1 MIKDA
6 TNMIKVLKKTFFA
19 ITYFTTISMACLL
32 ALILVLNFIN
42 PAVSQN
48 AQTDQKKNS
57 PGFKEIMGD
66 IKSNLKTIFKESMGK
81 KEDLNQNTK
90 SEAPAPPDIQPEAP
104 VSPDIQPEAPVSPDI
119 QPEAPVS
126 PDIQPEAPV
135 SPDIQPEAPVSPD
148 IQPEAPVSPDIQ
160 PEAPVS
166 PDIQPE
172 APVSPDIQPEAPAPP
187 DIQPEAPA
195 PPDIQPEAPVSP
207 DIQPEAPV
215 SPDIQSEA
223 SVLENNSTE
232 SSNDFMKDLT
242 GVPSD
247 WIIDIQS
254 SVAPFIYDYETKR
267 DPFDDPSVQ
276 KESAGEGLII
286 IPKTPPEEHD
296 LQEIQ
301 LKGITWHTQ
310 RPKALF
316 ELPNNAGYYTLV
328 KGDKIGKNGVIFEI
342 REDEVVIVETF
353 WIGTGPNKRE
363 ETKIK
368 IKKLDRLKLLE
379 SSKS

>member
-90 SEAPAPPDIQPEAP
+90 SEAP

-160 PEAPVS
+160 PEAS
-166 PDIQPE
+166 
-172 APVSPDIQPEAPAPP
+172 APP

-195 PPDIQPEAPVSP
+195 PPDIQPEAS
-207 DIQPEAPV
+207 A
-215 SPDIQSEA
+215 
-223 SVLENNSTE
+223 LENNSAE
-232 SSNDFMKDLT
+232 SGNDFMKDLT

-368 IKKLDRLKLLE
+368 IKKLDRLKLIE